1 MTNPPWTCILFDLD
15 GTITDSAPGIT
26 SSLAWMFERLG
37 LPVPGTAELLAY
49 VGPPLLDSFRD
60 FAGFDEKE
68 SWDALNLYR
77 THYLDRGLYDSTVYH
92 GIPEVLAA
100 VAASSLPMSLA
111 TSKPETPANLI
122 LTHFDLARH
131 FDVIAGASDD
141 ESRSAKADVVAD
153 ALRRLEHAGA
163 DISRPVLVG
172 DREHDV
178 EGASANGV
186 PTIFVEW
193 GYGAEHEKAGSHSVA
208 RTAGELPGLLLG

>member
-1 MTNPPWTCILFDLD
+1 MTNSTWTCILFDLD

-26 SSLAWMFERLG
+26 SSLAWMFGKLA
-37 LPVPGTAELLAY
+37 LPIPSPADLLSY

-60 FAGFDEKE
+60 FAGFSRSE
-68 SWDALNLYR
+68 SWDALQLYR
-77 THYLDRGLYDSTVYH
+77 SHYLDRGLYDSSVYP
-92 GIPEVLAA
+92 GMAEVLAA

-122 LTHFDLARH
+122 LSHFDLARH

-141 ESRSAKADVVAD
+141 ESRSTKADVVAD
-153 ALRRLEHAGA
+153 ALRRLALAGA

-178 EGASANGV
+178 QGAAANGV

-193 GYGAEHEKAGSHSVA
+193 GYGAVHERVGSHSVA
-208 RTAGELPGLLLG
+208 RSAAELPELLFG

>member
-1 MTNPPWTCILFDLD
+1 MTNRAWTCILFDLD

-26 SSLAWMFERLG
+26 SSLAWMFERLD
-37 LPVPGTAELLAY
+37 LPVPSPEALLGY

-60 FAGFDEKE
+60 FAGFSE
-68 SWDALNLYR
+68 SEAWDALTLYR
-77 THYLDRGLYDSTVYH
+77 SHYLDRGLYDSSVYP
-92 GIPEVLAA
+92 GMPDVLAK

-122 LTHFDLARH
+122 LGHFDLARH

-141 ESRSAKADVVAD
+141 ESRSSKADVVAD
-153 ALRRLEHAGA
+153 ALRRLALAGA

-178 EGASANGV
+178 HGAAAHGV

-193 GYGAEHEKAGSHSVA
+193 GYGAEHEQVGSHSVA
-208 RTAGELPGLLLG
+208 RTAAELPGLLLG